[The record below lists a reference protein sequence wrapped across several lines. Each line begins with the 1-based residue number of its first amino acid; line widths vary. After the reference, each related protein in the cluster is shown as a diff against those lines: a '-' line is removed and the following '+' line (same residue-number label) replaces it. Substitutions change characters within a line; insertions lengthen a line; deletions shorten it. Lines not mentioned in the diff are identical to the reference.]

1 LIVDLELNKFGM
13 YEGEAKTAGDVKAI
27 TAKDR
32 DIVAKND
39 LQLNFTV

>member
-1 LIVDLELNKFGM
+1 MKVKQ
-13 YEGEAKTAGDVKAI
+13 KTAGDVKAI